1 MSSSPIDKI
10 HWLAKKK
17 GILRPRDLDLYD
29 IPRRWMSRLHERGQL
44 IRIGRGLYTLPDAVP
59 SPNRSLAEVSK
70 RIPSGIICL
79 LSGLQYHELT
89 TQVPHQ
95 VWIAINSKAR
105 SPRINDL
112 PARIVRFSGDSFS
125 AGIDIIE
132 IEGVTVRIYNPA
144 KTVADCFKF
153 RNKIGL
159 DVAMEALKDCLR
171 KRKATV
177 DQLWTYAGV
186 CRVSNVIKPYMESL
200 L

>member
-1 MSSSPIDKI
+1 MSSSTIDKI
-10 HWLAKKK
+10 HRLAKKK
-17 GILRPRDLDLYD
+17 GILRPRDLDLYG

-44 IRIGRGLYTLPDAVP
+44 VRIGRGLYTLSDAVP
-59 SPNRSLAEVSK
+59 SSNRSLAEVSK
-70 RIPSGIICL
+70 RIPSGVICL
-79 LSGLQYHELT
+79 LSALQYHELT

-95 VWIAINSKAR
+95 VWIAINSRAR
-105 SPRINDL
+105 SPRVDDL

-125 AGIDIIE
+125 MGIDIFE
-132 IEGVTVRIYNPA
+132 IEGVTARIYNPA

-159 DVAMEALKDCLR
+159 DVAIEALKDCLR

-177 DQLWTYAGV
+177 DQLWTYARV